1 MDLLDMYREFTK
13 HILTDYDV
21 NDKIKQEAKD
31 ILDKDF
37 KETVI
42 DLWYYDFINSYSAKE
57 NRKNILSTSK
67 IGFIAKYQYSTDK
80 SKFIEENWDHVDKII
95 SILQEYVKSLS
106 ESPEDN

>member
-31 ILDKDF
+31 LLDKDF

-42 DLWYYDFINSYSAKE
+42 DLWYYDFINYYSAKE

-67 IGFIAKYQYSTDK
+67 IGFITKYQYSDDK
-80 SKFIEENWDHVDKII
+80 NKFIEENWDHVDKII

>member
-42 DLWYYDFINSYSAKE
+42 DLWYYDFITSYSAKE
-57 NRKNILSTSK
+57 NRENILSTSK

-80 SKFIEENWDHVDKII
+80 NKFIEENWDHVDKII

-106 ESPEDN
+106 ESPEDD